1 MTVDSDD
8 VTIRPATADDAEN
21 IAQVHISSWRSAY
34 ADLLPAEYLAGLDG
48 AARTERWQTIISA
61 GQVAGAAGRVLVAEQ
76 AEQTVGFASFGPS
89 SDEDAD
95 DDTIELY
102 AMYLLPGSW
111 GRGVARELMRSVLA
125 DLHDAPMTLWV
136 LAGNERAQ
144 HFYQR
149 HGFRPDGV
157 ERIDEYGDTPVTVLR
172 FRRPAS

>member
-8 VTIRPATADDAEN
+8 VTIRPATATDAEN
-21 IAQVHISSWRSAY
+21 IAQVHVSSWRSAY
-34 ADLLPAEYLAGLDG
+34 ADLLPAEYLASMDG
-48 AARTERWQTIISA
+48 AAHTERWQTVISA
-61 GQVAGAAGRVLVAEQ
+61 GAASTGGGRVLVAEQ

-95 DDTIELY
+95 DDTVELY
-102 AMYLLPGSW
+102 AMYLVPGAW
-111 GRGVARELMRSVLA
+111 GHGVARELMRGVLT
-125 DLHDAPMTLWV
+125 DLDGAPMTLWV

-157 ERIDEYGDTPVTVLR
+157 ERIDDSGDTPVTVLR
-172 FRRPAS
+172 FRRPAI